1 MHRLSEAGSA
11 TVSAGGAARVMRLS
25 GLFAAFCVLGVASAG
40 ASASESWSVEQ
51 GPDDA
56 GCHIRTLRQE
66 IETGYN
72 QAKVEILVDETAVTI
87 RTDAK
92 LDGGFDDLGVAVDG
106 GPLTAVDRIEKERT
120 AVLDGTYAELVEQ
133 FKRGSKVRVQLRF
146 WPTWPATGTHSAEFS
161 LIGFTKAYG
170 ALGGCKA

>member
-1 MHRLSEAGSA
+1 
-11 TVSAGGAARVMRLS
+11 MRIS
-25 GLFAAFCVLGVASAG
+25 GIFAAFCVLTVVSAG
-40 ASASESWSVEQ
+40 ASASESWSLEQ

-56 GCHIRTLRQE
+56 SCHIRTLRQE

-87 RTDAK
+87 KTDAK
-92 LDGGFDDLGVAVDG
+92 LDGGFDDLGVSVDG
-106 GPLTAVDRIEKERT
+106 SPLTAVDRIEKERT
-120 AVLDGTYAELVEQ
+120 AVLEGAYAELVEQ

-161 LIGFTKAYG
+161 LVGFTKAYG